1 LAREVAFGHH
11 AERNRLV
18 TYIEHAREYL
28 GRSSE
33 SGAIFGFLAVLIFFV
48 ITTWT
53 GDGWPPAQILD
64 GRSIASI
71 ITNATSQGIIAV
83 GITMLMISGEFDL
96 SVGSILGLSALMFI
110 LAADRGP
117 GGLLELIPGLSH
129 ERIADWGVSFDGMSG
144 LASIAIALVTG
155 ALLGLFNGLL
165 LVWTRIPSFIVTLG
179 TLYIYRSIMYNI
191 IPGGTIARYLRE
203 PMVWHFNTTLIVLL
217 VVVLVVVF
225 GALLLLSMRQ
235 NWRRVQNNGGKIGP
249 AYRLIVA
256 GAALILAVVVGGL
269 VINEFRDQLG
279 ETTSAPFFDILNGQL
294 GFVKENF
301 RSSIIWWVLIAGLF
315 TIVLNHSR
323 YGNAIFATGGNPQA
337 ARAQGINVN
346 RVKVTNFVL
355 SGTLAAVA
363 GIMEASRFSVVEPLR
378 GTGYELDV
386 IAATVIGGTLLT
398 GGYGS
403 IIGTVLGI
411 LIAFMLKTGLVLID
425 VPAEWYRGV
434 LGIIMIVAVIINTNI
449 RRQR

>member
-1 LAREVAFGHH
+1 MAREVTFGHQ
-11 AERNRLV
+11 AGRRRLS
-18 TYIEHAREYL
+18 TYVEHAREYL
-28 GRSSE
+28 GRSAE
-33 SGAIFGFLAVLIFFV
+33 SGAIFGFLSVLIFFV

-110 LAADRGP
+110 LAADSGP
-117 GGLLELIPGLSH
+117 GALLELIPGLSH
-129 ERIADWGVSFDGMSG
+129 ERLVDWGVSFAGMSG

-179 TLYIYRSIMYNI
+179 TLYIYRSVMYNI

-203 PMVWHFNTTLIVLL
+203 PMVWDFNTTLIVIL
-217 VVVLVVVF
+217 VVVLVVAF

-235 NWRRVQNNGGKIGP
+235 NWRRVQSNGGKVGP
-249 AYRLIVA
+249 AYRLSVA
-256 GAALILAVVVGGL
+256 ATALILTLVVGGL
-269 VINEFRDQLG
+269 VINEYRDQLG
-279 ETTSAPFFDILNGQL
+279 ETTSVPFFDILNGQL

-301 RSSIIWWVLIAGLF
+301 RSSIIWWVLIAGIF

-323 YGNAIFATGGNPQA
+323 YGNAVFATGGNPQA
-337 ARAQGINVN
+337 ARAQGVNVN

-403 IIGTVLGI
+403 IIGSVLGI

-434 LGIIMIVAVIINTNI
+434 LGIIMIGAVIINTNI